1 LLVWNRLLIFAF
13 VKSTKIMEKE
23 LQASKLFEAIG
34 VEWDSARKTHA
45 NMGLSGNLQK
55 DAGIDQET
63 ARLYLA
69 EYAKPHSRRA
79 ASINEKASQF
89 LEDMELLFNS
99 KSYSKGNGIGESNS
113 KSNSKS
119 KAIPIPN
126 PIPNPSMELES
137 LKSKSNSLF
146 QRVSELEKEL
156 ETRNRELKESYSKS
170 KATELDLRAN
180 LEKQFQARLESTTG
194 TTSKVY
200 EDRLNELK
208 TTIATLKSDHEYELR
223 QANQATENYKR
234 KLDQDFDM
242 ELEKEKERLQK
253 SDLIASNSRWE
264 IWKRL
269 STDKLFYVALLS
281 QVLGVIG
288 FTSLFGI
295 FGLFM
300 GLIAF
305 IVFLDSVETQANTLM
320 GDSSFTARFMMF
332 AVEGSFLVFSHQPF
346 IQKYTK
352 DNELP
357 TVGGTSFEFHGW
369 VLAIVISIFS
379 FYSIYQI
386 YLKNKDKA
394 NV

>member
-1 LLVWNRLLIFAF
+1 
-13 VKSTKIMEKE
+13 MEKDI
-23 LQASKLFEAIG
+23 QAYRLFEAIG
-34 VEWDSARKTHA
+34 VEWDSARKTHS

-55 DAGIDQET
+55 DAVIDKET
-63 ARLYLA
+63 ARLYLS

-79 ASINEKASQF
+79 ASINERASQF
-89 LEDMELLFNS
+89 LENMELLFNS
-99 KSYSKGNGIGESNS
+99 KSYSNGNGIGEA
-113 KSNSKS
+113 KSISYS
-119 KAIPIPN
+119 KAIPN
-126 PIPNPSMELES
+126 PNPSMELDL
-137 LKSKSNSLF
+137 LKSDSKSQI
-146 QRVSELEKEL
+146 QRITELEKEL
-156 ETRNRELKESYSKS
+156 RNRDLELKESYSKFKS
-170 KATELDLRAN
+170 TELELRAN
-180 LEKQFQARLESTTG
+180 LEKQFQARLESTHG

-208 TTIATLKSDHEYELR
+208 TTIANLKSDHEYELR
-223 QANQATENYKR
+223 QANQETENYKR
-234 KLDQDFDM
+234 KLDQDFDKEL
-242 ELEKEKERLQK
+242 ELEKERLRK

-346 IQKYTK
+346 IQKYTN
-352 DNELP
+352 DNGLP

>member
-1 LLVWNRLLIFAF
+1 
-13 VKSTKIMEKE
+13 
-23 LQASKLFEAIG
+23 
-34 VEWDSARKTHA
+34 
-45 NMGLSGNLQK
+45 
-55 DAGIDQET
+55 
-63 ARLYLA
+63 
-69 EYAKPHSRRA
+69 
-79 ASINEKASQF
+79 
-89 LEDMELLFNS
+89 MELLFNS
-99 KSYSKGNGIGESNS
+99 KSYSNGNGIGEA
-113 KSNSKS
+113 KSISYS
-119 KAIPIPN
+119 KAIPN
-126 PIPNPSMELES
+126 PIPNPNPIPSMELE
-137 LKSKSNSLF
+137 LLNSNSLF
-146 QRVSELEKEL
+146 QIQRITELEKEL
-156 ETRNRELKESYSKS
+156 ELRNRELKESYSKS
-170 KATELDLRAN
+170 YSTELELRAN
-180 LEKQFQARLESTTG
+180 LEKQFQSRLESTHG

-200 EDRLNELK
+200 EERLNELK
-208 TTIATLKSDHEYELR
+208 ASIANLKSDHEYELR

-234 KLDQDFDM
+234 KLDQDFDA
-242 ELEKEKERLQK
+242 ELEKEKERLRK
-253 SDLIASNSRWE
+253 SDLLASNSRWE

-288 FTSLFGI
+288 FTSLFGV

-357 TVGGTSFEFHGW
+357 TVGGASFEFHGW